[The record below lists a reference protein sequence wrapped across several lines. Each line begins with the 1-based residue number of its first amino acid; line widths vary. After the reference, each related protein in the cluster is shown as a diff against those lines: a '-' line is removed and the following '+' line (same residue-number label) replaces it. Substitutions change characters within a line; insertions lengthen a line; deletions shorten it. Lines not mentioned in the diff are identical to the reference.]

1 MGNSNNRTLFYIG
14 SASAVI
20 LLLIFWAVPSTSQ
33 KANGT
38 TWSPFATIEN
48 DVEGEPQVSVSY
60 LEGRARKGVPV
71 RIKNNKISQNTY
83 QPTGSYV
90 NSYTPKTEY
99 QHPLIAST
107 KFISK
112 KDQKKKKKDKK
123 TVAKANKGTGK
134 SSRRFGFDDDGDEG
148 EPSTLNKT
156 PSQVISQN
164 QVPATDKKQEELENI
179 NSVTYWEKPIFVDEN
194 VGMVSK
200 LIESFQG
207 SKVSNDVFYDIVT
220 EMRQDER
227 VVVREFGLLALSST
241 PSVQSFSELS
251 VMKHTDPDAELR
263 TAAGREVANYYLEQR
278 LSHVVSALK
287 LNSTDSSRTTYEAL
301 VVLNDATKKY
311 SDTNGT
317 LEEGA
322 QPTRTSSS
330 KVEPRF
336 EQALTVIDQEGLTE
350 SKDAKIKSQAQK
362 TSTALT
368 EFISTISI

>member
-1 MGNSNNRTLFYIG
+1 MGNRDNRTLFYVSSTI
-14 SASAVI
+14 AVT
-20 LLLIFWAVPSTSQ
+20 LLLIFWAMPGTSQ
-33 KANGT
+33 KAKGG
-38 TWSPFATIEN
+38 TWSPFAAIEN
-48 DVEGEPQVSVSY
+48 DVEGQPQVSVSY
-60 LEGRARKGVPV
+60 LEGRARKGAPV
-71 RIKNNKISQNTY
+71 RPKNNKISENTY

-99 QHPLIAST
+99 QHPLVAST

-123 TVAKANKGTGK
+123 SLAKAGK
-134 SSRRFGFDDDGDEG
+134 RDGKNSRRFGFDDESYEG
-148 EPSTLNKT
+148 EPSTSNNT
-156 PSQVISQN
+156 PSQIIPQN
-164 QVPATDKKQEELENI
+164 PVRAADKKQEEQENI

-227 VVVREFGLLALSST
+227 VTVREFGLLALSST
-241 PSVQSFSELS
+241 PSVRSFSELS
-251 VMKHTDPDAELR
+251 VMKHTDPEAELR
-263 TAAGREVANYYLEQR
+263 TAASREVANYYLEQR
-278 LSHVVSALK
+278 LSHVISALK
-287 LNSTDSSRTTYEAL
+287 LNSTDSNRTTYEAL
-301 VVLNDATKKY
+301 VVLSDATKKY
-311 SDTNGT
+311 SDNST

-322 QPTRTSSS
+322 QPTRSSS
-330 KVEPRF
+330 SSVEPRF

>member
-1 MGNSNNRTLFYIG
+1 MGNRDNRTLFYIG
-14 SASAVI
+14 STIAVT
-20 LLLIFWAVPSTSQ
+20 LLLIFWAMPGTSQ
-33 KANGT
+33 KANSG
-38 TWSPFATIEN
+38 TWSPFANIEN
-48 DVEGEPQVSVSY
+48 DVEGQLQVSVSY
-60 LEGRARKGVPV
+60 LEGHARKGVPV
-71 RIKNNKISQNTY
+71 RPKNNKISENTY

-99 QHPLIAST
+99 QHPLVAST

-123 TVAKANKGTGK
+123 SLAKASKGTGK
-134 SSRRFGFDDDGDEG
+134 SSRRFGFDDDSYEG
-148 EPSTLNKT
+148 EASTSNNT
-156 PSQVISQN
+156 PPQMIPQN
-164 QVPATDKKQEELENI
+164 QVRTDKKQEEQENI

-227 VVVREFGLLALSST
+227 VTVREFGLLALSST
-241 PSVQSFSELS
+241 PSVRSFSELS
-251 VMKHTDPDAELR
+251 VMKHTDPEAELR
-263 TAAGREVANYYLEQR
+263 TAASREVANYYLEQR

-287 LNSTDSSRTTYEAL
+287 LNSTDSNRTTFEAL
-301 VVLNDATKKY
+301 VVLSDATKKY
-311 SDTNGT
+311 SDNGT

-322 QPTRTSSS
+322 QLTRSSS
-330 KVEPRF
+330 SSVEPRF

>member
-1 MGNSNNRTLFYIG
+1 MGNRDNRTLFYIG
-14 SASAVI
+14 STIAVV
-20 LLLIFWAVPSTSQ
+20 LLLIVWALPGTSQ
-33 KANGT
+33 KAGSSS
-38 TWSPFATIEN
+38 WSALATIEN

-60 LEGRARKGVPV
+60 LEGRARKGLPH
-71 RIKNNKISQNTY
+71 RQKNNKISENTY
-83 QPTGSYV
+83 QPSGSYV
-90 NSYTPKTEY
+90 SSYTAKTEY
-99 QHPLIAST
+99 HHPLVAST

-123 TVAKANKGTGK
+123 SLAKVKKGTGK
-134 SSRRFGFDDDGDEG
+134 SSRRFGFDDDSYDG
-148 EPSTLNKT
+148 ESSTLNNT
-156 PSQVISQN
+156 PSQLISQN
-164 QVPATDKKQEELENI
+164 QVPAIDKKQEEQENI

-207 SKVSNDVFYDIVT
+207 SKVSNSVFYDIVT

-227 VVVREFGLLALSST
+227 VVVREFGLLALTST
-241 PSVQSFSELS
+241 PSVRSFSELS
-251 VMKHTDPDAELR
+251 VMKHTDPDADLR

-278 LSHVVSALK
+278 LYHVVSALK

-311 SDTNGT
+311 SDSGT
-317 LEEGA
+317 LEEGP
-322 QPTRTSSS
+322 QPTRVSSS

>member
-1 MGNSNNRTLFYIG
+1 M
-14 SASAVI
+14 V
-20 LLLIFWAVPSTSQ
+20 LLLIFWAMPGTSK
-33 KANGT
+33 KADGT

-48 DVEGEPQVSVSY
+48 DVEGNPQVSVSY
-60 LEGRARKGVPV
+60 LEGKTRKGVPV
-71 RIKNNKISQNTY
+71 RIKNNKISENTY
-83 QPTGSYV
+83 QPNGSYV
-90 NSYTPKTEY
+90 NSYTPSTEY
-99 QHPLIAST
+99 QHPLVAST

-123 TVAKANKGTGK
+123 SLAKASKSTGK
-134 SSRRFGFDDDGDEG
+134 SSRRFGFDDDSYEG

-156 PSQVISQN
+156 PPQFIAQN
-164 QVPATDKKQEELENI
+164 PALATDKKQEEQENI

-207 SKVSNDVFYDIVT
+207 SKVSNNVFYDIVT

-287 LNSTDSSRTTYEAL
+287 LNSTDSNRATYEAL

-311 SDTNGT
+311 SDNGT
-317 LEEGA
+317 LEDGA
-322 QPTRTSSS
+322 QPVRSGTST
-330 KVEPRF
+330 VEPRF
-336 EQALTVIDQEGLTE
+336 EQALTVIDQQGLTE

>member
-1 MGNSNNRTLFYIG
+1 MGNSDNRTLFYI
-14 SASAVI
+14 SSTIAVV
-20 LLLIFWAVPSTSQ
+20 LLLIFWVMPGTSK
-33 KANGT
+33 KADGT

-48 DVEGEPQVSVSY
+48 DVEGNPQVSVSY
-60 LEGRARKGVPV
+60 LEGKARKGVPV
-71 RIKNNKISQNTY
+71 RPKNNKISENTY
-83 QPTGSYV
+83 QPNGGYV
-90 NSYTPKTEY
+90 NSYTPSTEY
-99 QHPLIAST
+99 QHPLVAST

-123 TVAKANKGTGK
+123 SLAKTSKDSGK
-134 SSRRFGFDDDGDEG
+134 SSRRFGFDDDRYEG

-156 PSQVISQN
+156 PQQVSQN
-164 QVPATDKKQEELENI
+164 LVPVTDKEEEEKENI

-200 LIESFQG
+200 LIESFQVR
-207 SKVSNDVFYDIVT
+207 KVSNDVFYDIVT

-241 PSVQSFSELS
+241 PSVRSFSELS
-251 VMKHTDPDAELR
+251 VMKHTDPDADLR
-263 TAAGREVANYYLEQR
+263 SAASREVANYYLEQR

-287 LNSTDSSRTTYEAL
+287 LNSTDSNRATYEAL

-311 SDTNGT
+311 SDNGT

-322 QPTRTSSS
+322 QPARSSTST
-330 KVEPRF
+330 VEPRF
-336 EQALTVIDQEGLTE
+336 EQALTVIDQQGLTE

-362 TSTALT
+362 TLTALT

>member
-1 MGNSNNRTLFYIG
+1 MGNRDNRTLFYIG
-14 SASAVI
+14 TTIAVV
-20 LLLIFWAVPSTSQ
+20 LLLIFWVMPSTSK

-48 DVEGEPQVSVSY
+48 DVEGNPQVSVSY
-60 LEGRARKGVPV
+60 LEGTARKGVPV
-71 RIKNNKISQNTY
+71 RLKNNKISENTY
-83 QPTGSYV
+83 QPNGSYV
-90 NSYTPKTEY
+90 NSYTPSTEY
-99 QHPLIAST
+99 QHPLVAST

-123 TVAKANKGTGK
+123 SLAKTSKDTGK
-134 SSRRFGFDDDGDEG
+134 SSRRFGFDDDSYEG

-156 PSQVISQN
+156 PSQAISQN
-164 QVPATDKKQEELENI
+164 LVPVTDKKEEEKENI

-251 VMKHTDPDAELR
+251 VMKHTDPDADLR

-287 LNSTDSSRTTYEAL
+287 VNSSDSNRTTYEAL

-311 SDTNGT
+311 SDNGT
-317 LEEGA
+317 FEEGA
-322 QPTRTSSS
+322 QPPKNSSS
-330 KVEPRF
+330 SVEPRF
-336 EQALTVIDQEGLTE
+336 EQALTVIGQEGLTE
-350 SKDAKIKSQAQK
+350 SKDAKIKSQALK